1 MPKNEYFD
9 EKYTLKLELESR
21 ETLYFDEVKPEDS
34 AAVQES
40 CLQGNPC

>member
-9 EKYTLKLELESR
+9 EKYTLKLELESG
-21 ETLYFDEVKPEDS
+21 ETLSFDEVKPEDS

-40 CLQGNPC
+40 RLQENP